1 MPWSLNLAY
10 SLTYNNSFGQ
20 NDFSTNSLMI
30 SSNISNLKRKVK
42 VSTGYDF
49 KQKGFTYT
57 QFRFD
62 RDLDSWRLDF
72 SWVPFSDR
80 ALNFFIGIKSG
91 LLSDL
96 KYEKRSEPDRNS
108 IDMKKIINTLYS
120 PQPIGPYNQAIL
132 KNNTLF
138 ISGQIA
144 LDPKTM
150 KLIND
155 SIKEET
161 IQVME
166 NLKIFYQR
174 QK

>member
-1 MPWSLNLAY
+1 
-10 SLTYNNSFGQ
+10 
-20 NDFSTNSLMI
+20 
-30 SSNISNLKRKVK
+30 
-42 VSTGYDF
+42 
-49 KQKGFTYT
+49 
-57 QFRFD
+57 
-62 RDLDSWRLDF
+62 
-72 SWVPFSDR
+72 
-80 ALNFFIGIKSG
+80 
-91 LLSDL
+91 
-96 KYEKRSEPDRNS
+96 
-108 IDMKKIINTLYS
+108 MKKIINTPNS

-166 NLKIFYQR
+166 NLNNILSEAKMSFSDVVKTSIFLSNMDNFNDVNNVYGSYLNSGEEPAR
-174 QK
+174 ETIAVKTLPMNVNVEISMIAMK